1 MHPFEAVERNSVRRE
16 ANAGLTVNWTG
27 AGGEGRN
34 GGGCMAGLRSRDSRE
49 RRSST
54 PDNAF
59 TSTVELSMNPS
70 PAAYAMYGPRC
81 CCCDRIP
88 DIMFPTNKP
97 VGWSFSILPC
107 GGHHI
112 MGVGLGLDW

>member
-1 MHPFEAVERNSVRRE
+1 VIGSELDRCRGRGQKWGRLYGRPAKQRQPRE
-16 ANAGLTVNWTG
+16 A
-27 AGGEGRN
+27 EF
-34 GGGCMAGLRSRDSRE
+34 
-49 RRSST
+49 
-54 PDNAF
+54 DNAF

-88 DIMFPTNKP
+88 DIIFPTNKP

-112 MGVGLGLDW
+112 MGVGLDW